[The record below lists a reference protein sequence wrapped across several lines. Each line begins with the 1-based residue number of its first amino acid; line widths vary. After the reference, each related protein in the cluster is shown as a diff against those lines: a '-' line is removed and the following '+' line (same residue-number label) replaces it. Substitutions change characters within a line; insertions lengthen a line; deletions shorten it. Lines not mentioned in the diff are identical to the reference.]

1 VTCNSKEINIIGM
14 LYVLV
19 LLIDT
24 VLQSLSFLDDTFAV
38 HLYVIIPYLM
48 FKFDEKKIKFSKVYM
63 LCQKLK

>member
-1 VTCNSKEINIIGM
+1 M

-38 HLYVIIPYLM
+38 HLYVIIPYMM
-48 FKFDEKKIKFSKVYM
+48 FKFDEKKSNFPRYICSARNLNDHQNYLIWLILF
-63 LCQKLK
+63 